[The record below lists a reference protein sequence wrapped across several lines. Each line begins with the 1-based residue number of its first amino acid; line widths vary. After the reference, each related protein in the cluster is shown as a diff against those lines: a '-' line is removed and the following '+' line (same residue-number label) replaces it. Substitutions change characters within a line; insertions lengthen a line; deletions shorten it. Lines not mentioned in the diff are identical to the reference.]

1 VSLSECAGSLYM
13 EVILQESYGDLRLPW
28 HCILVW
34 FYCEDYVIWLQG
46 GSVENPLCCL
56 LMESMNYGR
65 WILLQVG
72 CSV

>member
-1 VSLSECAGSLYM
+1 M

-46 GSVENPLCCL
+46 VLVWFYYED
-56 LMESMNYGR
+56 YVI
-65 WILLQVG
+65 WLQAG